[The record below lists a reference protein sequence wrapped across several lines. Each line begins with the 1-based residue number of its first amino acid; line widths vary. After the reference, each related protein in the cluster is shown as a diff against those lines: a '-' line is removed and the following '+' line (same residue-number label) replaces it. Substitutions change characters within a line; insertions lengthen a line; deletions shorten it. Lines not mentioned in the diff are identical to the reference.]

1 MRGRGARAECAYWEL
16 APVEVGKM
24 IAESSCAT
32 AAAQQ

>member
-1 MRGRGARAECAYWEL
+1 VRNARIEEL

-32 AAAQQ
+32 AAAQR